1 MDVSSTEL
9 SGDEGGFDK
18 ALLKFYMNQ
27 VCFSFFVVVD
37 FVFGYFLFFRLTS
50 VFLFFQKV
58 KCLNRKLSSA
68 GRRNVEPRNVF
79 FVEESIV
86 SVLYMRVVW
95 FFPFSFIIVGLNSAL
110 PSSLAVATAMH
121 FFQCLQSKLKYF
133 PCKR

>member
-1 MDVSSTEL
+1 MYLSGFDLRIGDFTLEWRYLALFLQEL

-68 GRRNVEPRNVF
+68 GRRNVVNP
-79 FVEESIV
+79 
-86 SVLYMRVVW
+86 
-95 FFPFSFIIVGLNSAL
+95 P
-110 PSSLAVATAMH
+110 
-121 FFQCLQSKLKYF
+121 
-133 PCKR
+133 

>member
-1 MDVSSTEL
+1 MYLALFLQEL

-18 ALLKFYMNQ
+18 ALLKFYMN
-27 VCFSFFVVVD
+27 
-37 FVFGYFLFFRLTS
+37 
-50 VFLFFQKV
+50 QKV